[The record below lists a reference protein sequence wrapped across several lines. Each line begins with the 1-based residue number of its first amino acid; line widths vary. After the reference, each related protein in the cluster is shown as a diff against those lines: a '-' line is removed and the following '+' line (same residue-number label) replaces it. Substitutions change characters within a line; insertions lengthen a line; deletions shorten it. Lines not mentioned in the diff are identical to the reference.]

1 VQKCEILAAA
11 YITWLCCDQ
20 KLNISLYFALQ
31 ITDTTNHNTLSQSV
45 IKESFN
51 DWSKMKFANSF
62 GGKENMECG
71 LIRIVKIN
79 DWEQKP
85 VPVPLIQVDVEASV
99 VHAVAQVQITQVFKN
114 LEEQPIEA
122 IYFFPVDP
130 NGAVTHF
137 EAEIEGRKIKVT
149 KL

>member
-1 VQKCEILAAA
+1 
-11 YITWLCCDQ
+11 
-20 KLNISLYFALQ
+20 
-31 ITDTTNHNTLSQSV
+31 
-45 IKESFN
+45 
-51 DWSKMKFANSF
+51 
-62 GGKENMECG
+62 MECG

-99 VHAVAQVQITQVFKN
+99 VHAVAQVQITQVYKN

-149 KL
+149 KYDYDIDENIHSS